1 MINNREAIAAAYA
14 WWVILNPDPA
24 RNHPGDRG
32 ALARLRR
39 CASVAEAMQQ
49 PDTIDL
55 FRRCRATHEQDL
67 IGVAL
72 AAAVLAHVRQDRPG
86 PPVARQVGPE
96 NPEKP
101 ETALLK
107 PLRFRR
113 LLEASEPDDCLAAF
127 RRLVALAGGEVNLR
141 DLTRALFDWPNRHQ
155 AEETKRRWIFAYW
168 NANPAPAS
176 APGATPAEASAA

>member
-1 MINNREAIAAAYA
+1 MINHKEAIAAAYA
-14 WWVILNPDPA
+14 WWNAMIPDPA
-24 RNHPGDRG
+24 HKRPGDRG

-49 PDTIDL
+49 PETIDL
-55 FRRCRATHEQDL
+55 FRRCRATHEKDL
-67 IGVAL
+67 VGVAL

-86 PPVARQVGPE
+86 PPVARQVGPD
-96 NPEKP
+96 NPEKL
-101 ETALLK
+101 ESALLK

-113 LLEASEPDDCLAAF
+113 LLEASEPDECLAAF

-141 DLTRALFDWPNRHQ
+141 DLTRALFDWPNPYQ

-168 NANPAPAS
+168 NASPAQAS